1 MRQSLESARA
11 TVTRGGGAA
20 DQSRGSEDAGG
31 RGERGWEGA
40 GGKAFGWPWGKSRAN
55 KGKVEKGCSSLVKF
69 YSLDVSRPNTYIQ
82 KQYISRKQEHERKF
96 FFKKALARIQL
107 GLCGQRRLVLNARE
121 RSGGCEIIQRGKEG
135 WRRGIPSL
143 ESQPVEK

>member
-31 RGERGWEGA
+31 RGERGWEGG

-55 KGKVEKGCSSLVKF
+55 KGKVEKGCSYAVKF
-69 YSLDVSRPNTYIQ
+69 YSLDISRPN
-82 KQYISRKQEHERKF
+82 ISIYKNNTFPGNKNMNGIF
-96 FFKKALARIQL
+96 SKKSF
-107 GLCGQRRLVLNARE
+107 G
-121 RSGGCEIIQRGKEG
+121 
-135 WRRGIPSL
+135 
-143 ESQPVEK
+143 